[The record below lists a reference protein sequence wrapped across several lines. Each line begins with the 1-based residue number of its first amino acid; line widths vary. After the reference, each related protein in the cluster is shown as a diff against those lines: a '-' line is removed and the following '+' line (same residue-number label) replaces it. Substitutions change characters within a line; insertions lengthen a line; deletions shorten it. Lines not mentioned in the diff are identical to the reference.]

1 MCFGAR
7 AEDKERK
14 GKGREKRRREER
26 RGEERKGGERRG
38 ERRREE
44 ERRVEEIQRE
54 IDPKYEQ
61 NGEYQ
66 AREGGVLL
74 KSCSCQDLSTSTNI
88 SFFLITSYLF
98 SRL

>member
-1 MCFGAR
+1 MVAVQRTVGMFSTKIPHMYSTCLT
-7 AEDKERK
+7 
-14 GKGREKRRREER
+14 RREEVR
-26 RGEERKGGERRG
+26 RMEVKREEV
-38 ERRREE
+38 RREE
-44 ERRVEEIQRE
+44 ERRGEEIQRE